1 MHPVAT
7 MPCLRLPPAAPDAPQ
22 QVQEPPEEDSS
33 FTLSFAACEKAALA
47 AVRLD
52 NEKSEALAKVWGY
65 RLGSM
70 LYDDYLAGRVTPG
83 GLRRLF
89 LSHLN
94 EPGVARKVCRA
105 LIARVRSA
113 SRKSRTSRAHNSGAM
128 LI

>member
-1 MHPVAT
+1 
-7 MPCLRLPPAAPDAPQ
+7 
-22 QVQEPPEEDSS
+22 
-33 FTLSFAACEKAALA
+33 LSFAACEKAALA
-47 AVRLD
+47 AIRLD
-52 NEKSEALAKVWGY
+52 NEKSEAVAKVWGY

-105 LIARVRSA
+105 VIARVRSA
-113 SRKSRTSRAHNSGAM
+113 SRKSRTSKAHNSAAM